1 MKNNNKHWLLRY
13 RFLVIPVFI
22 IWLVI
27 IMLPALIFTLL
38 LPGIVPLYLLG
49 CLIEALFFK
58 NKHYVTDAFEAI
70 VKLIDPFNI
79 AEFIK
84 L

>member
-1 MKNNNKHWLLRY
+1 
-13 RFLVIPVFI
+13 
-22 IWLVI
+22 
-27 IMLPALIFTLL
+27 MLPSLIFTIL
-38 LPGIVPLYLLG
+38 LPGIVPVYLLG

-58 NKHYVTDAFEAI
+58 KKQYVTDAFEAL
-70 VKLIDPFNI
+70 VKFIDPFNI